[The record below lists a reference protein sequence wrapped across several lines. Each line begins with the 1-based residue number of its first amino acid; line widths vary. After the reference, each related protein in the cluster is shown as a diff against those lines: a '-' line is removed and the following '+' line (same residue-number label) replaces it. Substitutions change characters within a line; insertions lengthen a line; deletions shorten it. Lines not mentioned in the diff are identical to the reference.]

1 MPKGAQRLNGEFMQT
16 RHLISVLSSMLLF
29 SACTTV
35 PKVQTQYK
43 PTANFSEVKTFAV
56 LPMPS
61 QITGADPGVMVE
73 LAGPAKQA
81 IIRDLEAKGYQ
92 QAPKSSADIWVG
104 LHGELLPRT
113 QVIDTGYV
121 PTGYSDPWL
130 DSYPYQPTQIVRNYE
145 QGTLAIEIYD
155 NDGGEGDL
163 SWVGWTTTKRAAGAA
178 INVDK
183 TIAGIHEILAD
194 FPPEKK

>member
-1 MPKGAQRLNGEFMQT
+1 M
-16 RHLISVLSSMLLF
+16 ISIRCLVIGF
-29 SACTTV
+29 SIAGLCACTSV

-43 PTANFSEVKTFAV
+43 PTANFADVKTFAV

-61 QITGADPGVMVE
+61 QITGADPGLMVE
-73 LAGPAKQA
+73 LADPARQA
-81 IIRDLEAKGYQ
+81 ITSDMEAKGYILV
-92 QAPKSSADIWVG
+92 PKDTADIWVG

-113 QVIDTGYV
+113 QVIDTGYM

-130 DSYPYQPTQIVRNYE
+130 NDYPYQPAQIVRNYE
-145 QGTLAIEIYD
+145 QGTLAIEIYK
-155 NDGGEGDL
+155 NDGGDGEL
-163 SWVGWTTTKRAAGAA
+163 SWVGWSTQKRAPRAA

-194 FPPEKK
+194 FPPEKNVTLAH